1 MVFRLWNTVCTGYRQ
16 DGIKFALRIIKGRP
30 TMNSNTKKRLTA
42 GLLGAIAML
51 LASDVSAQRKNGG
64 RDKADEQ
71 KTERKAPPV
80 QKQQA
85 QDDRQIRQQQQQE
98 ARRQQQQQ
106 RQVQIQQQQQQ
117 QRQQQRQNQTQ
128 PQPQPPQ
135 RQVWAQQQNDQRR
148 RDEQARQAAA
158 LRQQQNEQQR
168 NEQIRQAQQQRQI
181 TDQQRQIQIQNA
193 QRQRQQTS
201 NPTTWRQQNGR
212 VMQNQTVVVPQA
224 NVRVDRAQQE
234 ALRQQRLYQYNQ
246 RWNNWQTLSRERT
259 RELQQQRRNAYLA
272 YQQRYWDQIRRDQLA
287 LQQARYYDNYYN
299 NYRYNRGGEYY
310 YTSQYGAQMLQQA
323 VNNGYREGFYAGQA
337 DRRDGWE
344 FDYQNSFGYQD
355 AALGYNA
362 YYVSYDEY
370 NYYFREGF
378 QRGYEDGF
386 NGRYQYGQYNNG
398 KYAILGSV
406 LGSILQLA
414 LN

>member
-1 MVFRLWNTVCTGYRQ
+1 
-16 DGIKFALRIIKGRP
+16 
-30 TMNSNTKKRLTA
+30 MNSNTKKRLTA
-42 GLLGAIAML
+42 SLLSLGAIATF
-51 LASDVSAQRKNGG
+51 LASDVSAQRKNGRG
-64 RDKADEQ
+64 ITEEQ
-71 KTERKAPPV
+71 KTEKKAPPA
-80 QKQQA
+80 QQQPA

-106 RQVQIQQQQQQ
+106 QRQIQIQQQQQQ
-117 QRQQQRQNQTQ
+117 RQIQ
-128 PQPQPPQ
+128 
-135 RQVWAQQQNDQRR
+135 AQQQNQRV
-148 RDEQARQAAA
+148 RDDQARQAAA
-158 LRQQQNEQQR
+158 IQQQNQQR
-168 NEQIRQAQQQRQI
+168 RNDQIRQAQQQRQI
-181 TDQQRQIQIQNA
+181 ADQQRQIQMQNA

-201 NPTTWRQQNGR
+201 NPTVWSQRNGR
-212 VMQNQTVVVPQA
+212 GIQNQTVVVPQA
-224 NVRVDRAQQE
+224 NVRVDRSQQE

-246 RWNNWQTLSRERT
+246 RWSNWQTLSRERE
-259 RELQQQRRNAYLA
+259 RELQQERRNAYLA

-299 NYRYNRGGEYY
+299 NYSYYRGGEYY
-310 YTSQYGAQMLQQA
+310 YTSQYGAQMLQNA

-337 DRRDGWE
+337 DRRDGWQ
-344 FDYQNSFGYQD
+344 FDYENSFGYQD

-378 QRGYEDGF
+378 QRGYEDGYY
-386 NGRYQYGQYNNG
+386 GRYQYGQYNNG